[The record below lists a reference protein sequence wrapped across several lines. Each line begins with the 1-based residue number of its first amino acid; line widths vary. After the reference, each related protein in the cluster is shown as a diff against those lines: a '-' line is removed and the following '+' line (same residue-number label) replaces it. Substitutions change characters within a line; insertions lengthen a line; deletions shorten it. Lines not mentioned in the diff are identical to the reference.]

1 MLVSLPDSK
10 KGDAG
15 LVGDNH
21 PAFRFLVNPESKAV
35 IVLVRGTATSVD
47 AETDS
52 KATAVAFPSGGAV
65 PPGSQQFAHEGMLA
79 AAKHVLQSSL
89 HPCMDWL
96 NALAEKGFKVRLCGH
111 SLGAGTA
118 AMMSFLLRNAEFNP
132 KHKLYESA
140 DSLRVLA
147 YSIPSIVSE
156 AMADSA
162 VSISP
167 AVPGAMSPV
176 INVSLGDDA
185 VPRMNTRNGLALM
198 LQLKALM
205 GDYDVAKTKDISKRP
220 NWLVGMM
227 AIFENLKKTM
237 PGRLKHFAD
246 YSNQNANAAKDFAK
260 LQMSEIVS
268 STYWL
273 LHELE
278 CSGASL
284 PAPNLSALSSV
295 PNVLVS
301 PGHILYLSVKEGQ
314 PVRRHWITHRSGL
327 DSRQFFNTLRLS
339 AQSGFDHTMD
349 FVLPALHEAIA
360 ESPHSKFRN
369 PPPPAPSDL
378 LCKIRYAAAHR
389 GISSSESERA
399 AHVVSLKAQKVSLI
413 RCAACLSLVSCDLV
427 LQTKPVPSVGIY
439 RHVEVCNPCYRSG
452 CEVPTWQNPYMK

>member
-1 MLVSLPDSK
+1 
-10 KGDAG
+10 
-15 LVGDNH
+15 
-21 PAFRFLVNPESKAV
+21 
-35 IVLVRGTATSVD
+35 
-47 AETDS
+47 
-52 KATAVAFPSGGAV
+52 
-65 PPGSQQFAHEGMLA
+65 
-79 AAKHVLQSSL
+79 
-89 HPCMDWL
+89 
-96 NALAEKGFKVRLCGH
+96 
-111 SLGAGTA
+111 
-118 AMMSFLLRNAEFNP
+118 
-132 KHKLYESA
+132 
-140 DSLRVLA
+140 
-147 YSIPSIVSE
+147 
-156 AMADSA
+156 
-162 VSISP
+162 
-167 AVPGAMSPV
+167 MSPV

-237 PGRLKHFAD
+237 PGRLQHFAD

-399 AHVVSLKAQKVSLI
+399 AHVASLKAQKVSLI

-439 RHVEVCNPCYRSG
+439 RNVEVCNPCYRSG